1 MQDHLIMR
9 TRVGALLVLSVAFF
23 SPSAVSLYAQSGSGD
38 ITGEVRDASGG
49 LVSGAKATLLRVET
63 QEQYASV
70 SSEGGVYSFFSLK
83 PGLYTVNL
91 EVAGFKRFVRE
102 YVEVSTG
109 NTTRVD
115 VQLVVGSVTE
125 TVTVDGVASPLSTE
139 SATLGQVFDVK
150 EIPAL
155 PLNGRTFINLIALAP
170 GVAVP
175 PGSSLPR
182 LSGSRPRTNE
192 YQYDGIGVL
201 QPEPGQVAYF
211 PIIDAIQE
219 FNVETNSAP
228 AEFGRFN
235 GGVINLTTK
244 SGTNDYHGSVFEFL
258 RNERLNARNLFAPA
272 TAANPSK
279 PEFRRNQFGFVAGG
293 PVLRDKTF
301 FFADY
306 QGTRQ
311 LIGRVVTSTVPT
323 LAERNDGDFSK
334 LLGLPLFRDPGNN
347 NAVTTSPTNAQGN
360 PNNPIMTTDTAG
372 ATIQVRQ
379 NMIFRPADHLA
390 YQGNVIPVGS
400 FDPVA
405 ANLLA
410 SYPLPTTTAQANN
423 FSRIA
428 NEPDNQDQF
437 DIRIDHRFSRR
448 DQIFGRYSF
457 FNDVTAPVTAF
468 ANGSG
473 TVAAGSLATGP
484 QDTRA
489 QSVVGNYQ
497 HTFSPALLNEVRFG
511 YTRRHVERA
520 ALLLPS
526 PPSESLDLP
535 GIPTNGAFNNE
546 FPTFLIAGFQQLG
559 PPPNTDS
566 SFRTDVVEIADTAS
580 WQHGRHTIKFG
591 IDNRISR
598 LDVLQPPSP
607 TGSFTFSTLFT
618 NLGGVT
624 GTGNALASFLLGQ
637 VQQFSIDI
645 QQNVLE
651 PRAWFQEWFVQDD
664 WKLTSRLT
672 LNVGTR
678 YTLNFPS
685 TEANDRGAV
694 FNLQTQEL
702 EYLGQGGFP
711 RSARQLHWKDF
722 GPRLGISYLLTKK
735 TVVRSG
741 YGLTFFDQAGITTPF
756 TIPQFPYVQTVTQAT
771 LDNKTPAFVLAN
783 GPSVQPVDPT
793 PDAGLGQG
801 VFSVDRGLGSGY
813 IQQWNLAFERE
824 VTSSL
829 SFEVAY
835 VGSKATHLGVPDV
848 NLNQLTVDQLAMGSA
863 LTATVPNPFFGQL
876 PPSSSIGGP
885 TISQAQLLKPFPR
898 FTNVSLFRNN
908 VGNSDY
914 HAVQAKLEKRFSRG
928 LTFLLSYTRSKLI
941 DDASSVFDASIFTG
955 PIANFPVADSFNRRL
970 EQDVSN
976 GDIPNYFVVS
986 WVYELPIGP
995 GHRLHPSGV
1004 LGKFTNGW
1012 QVSGIATVESG
1023 FPLALT
1029 QTTNFNAFAGF
1040 GTQRPNCVGDPTPD
1054 HPTTSAYFNPSAFSI
1069 APQFTLGTCSR
1080 NPVRGPGYQDADLAF
1095 IKRSNITERFT
1106 LDFRTEIFNLTNTPP
1121 LNAPNVI
1128 FGSAAF
1134 GTITSAADP
1143 RVIQLALKLN
1153 F

>member
-1 MQDHLIMR
+1 MR
-9 TRVGALLVLSVAFF
+9 FRVWATGFLAIAFLLVGGVPAHGQ
-23 SPSAVSLYAQSGSGD
+23 AGSGD
-38 ITGEVRDASGG
+38 ITGEVRDVSGG
-49 LVSGAKATLLRVET
+49 LVAGAKVTLTRTET
-63 QEQYASV
+63 REMYPTV
-70 SSEGGVYSFFSLK
+70 STGGGVYSFSSVK
-83 PGLYTVNL
+83 PGTYSVSA
-91 EVAGFKRFVRE
+91 EAVGFKKVVRE
-102 YVEVSTG
+102 GIAVSTG
-109 NTTRVD
+109 NTARVD
-115 VQLVVGSVTE
+115 LQLTVGNVTE
-125 TVTVDGVASPLSTE
+125 TVTVTSNASPLQTE
-139 SATLGQVFDVK
+139 SATLGQTIDVK

-211 PIIDAIQE
+211 PIVDAIQE

-244 SGTNDYHGSVFEFL
+244 SGTNEHHGSAFEFL
-258 RNERLNARNLFAPA
+258 RNEKLNARNLFAPA
-272 TAANPSK
+272 TAANPNQ
-279 PEFRRNQFGFVAGG
+279 PEFRRNQFGFVVGG
-293 PVLRDKTF
+293 PIVREKTF

-311 LIGRVVTSTVPT
+311 LTGKVVTSTVPT
-323 LAERNDGDFSK
+323 LDERNNGDFSK
-334 LLGLPLFRDPGNN
+334 LLGLPLYVDPTNN
-347 NAVTTSPTNAQGN
+347 NAVTTNATNSEGD
-360 PNNPIMTTDTAG
+360 PNNPIMTADTNG
-372 ATIQVRQ
+372 DTIQVRQ
-379 NMIFRPADHLA
+379 NMIFRPYDHLA
-390 YQGNVIPVGS
+390 YAGNVIPVNT
-400 FDPVA
+400 FDAIA
-405 ANLLA
+405 ANLL
-410 SYPLPTTTAQANN
+410 SYYPLPTTSAQANN
-423 FSRIA
+423 FRRIA

-437 DIRIDHRFSRR
+437 DIRLDHRFSSR
-448 DQIFGRYSF
+448 DQIFGRYSYF
-457 FNDVTAPVTAF
+457 KDFTSPVTAF
-468 ANGSG
+468 SNGG
-473 TVAAGSLATGP
+473 GNVATGSLATGP
-484 QDTRA
+484 QDTLA

-497 HTFSPALLNEVRFG
+497 HTFSPTLTNEVRFG

-520 ALLLPS
+520 ALLLSS
-526 PPSESLDLP
+526 PPSESLNLP
-535 GIPTNGAFNNE
+535 GIPTNGAFNDE

-566 SFRTDVVEIADTAS
+566 SFRTDVTEIADTAS

-591 IDNRISR
+591 MDNRISR

-607 TGSFTFSTLFT
+607 TGSFMFSTLFT
-618 NLGGVT
+618 NLNGVT

-637 VQQFSIDI
+637 VQQFSIDL
-645 QQNVLE
+645 QQKVLQ
-651 PRAWFQEWFVQDD
+651 PRAWFQEWFVQDG
-664 WKLTSRLT
+664 WKVTSRLT
-672 LNVGTR
+672 MNMGTR

-685 TEANDRGAV
+685 TEAKDRGAV
-694 FNLQTQEL
+694 FNLHTQEL
-702 EYLGQGGFP
+702 EYLGKDGFSH
-711 RSARQLHWKDF
+711 SARQLHGKDF

-756 TIPQFPYVQTVTQAT
+756 TIPQFPFVQTASQLT
-771 LDNKTPAFVLAN
+771 LDNKTAAFVLAN
-783 GPSVQPVDPT
+783 GPSLQPVDPT

-801 VFSVDRGLGSGY
+801 VFSVDRNLGSGY
-813 IQQWNLAFERE
+813 IQQWNLTVERE
-824 VTSSL
+824 ITPSM

-848 NLNQLTVDQLAMGSA
+848 NLNQLTVDQLALGSA
-863 LTATVPNPFFGQL
+863 LTQTVPNPFFGQL

-885 TISQAQLLKPFPR
+885 TISQAQLVKPYPR
-898 FTNVSLFRNN
+898 FTNVTLFRNN

-928 LTFLLSYTRSKLI
+928 LTFLVSYTRSKLI

-976 GDIPNYFVVS
+976 GDIPNYFVAG

-1012 QVSGIATVESG
+1012 QIAGIATIESG
-1023 FPLALT
+1023 IPLALT
-1029 QTTNFNAFAGF
+1029 QITNFNAFAGF

-1054 HPTTSAYFNPSAFSI
+1054 HPTTAAYFNPAAFAI
-1069 APQFTLGTCSR
+1069 APQFTLGSCSR
-1080 NPVRGPGYQDADLAF
+1080 NPVRGPGYHDADLGF
-1095 IKRSNITERFT
+1095 IKRTNITERYT

-1121 LNAPNVI
+1121 LNAPNVV

-1134 GTITSAADP
+1134 GTITSAGDP

>member
-1 MQDHLIMR
+1 ML
-9 TRVGALLVLSVAFF
+9 TRVCYILFLL
-23 SPSAVSLYAQSGSGD
+23 AVFLILPGGRLDAQAGNGD
-38 ITGEVRDASGG
+38 ITGEMRDPSGG
-49 LVSGAKATLLRVET
+49 LVAGAKVTLLRSET
-63 QEQYASV
+63 REGFTTMST
-70 SSEGGVYSFFSLK
+70 EGGVYTFSGLK
-83 PGLYTVNL
+83 PGTYTVTAEL
-91 EVAGFKRFVRE
+91 AGFKKLVRE
-102 YVEVSTG
+102 GIVVSTG

-115 VQLVVGSVTE
+115 LQVEVGEVSEV
-125 TVTVDGVASPLSTE
+125 VTVKGDASQLKTE
-139 SATLGQVFDVK
+139 SATLGQTIDVR

-211 PIIDAIQE
+211 PIVDAIQE

-244 SGTNDYHGSVFEFL
+244 SGTDEYHGTLFEFL
-258 RNERLNARNLFAPA
+258 RNEKLNARNLFTPA

-279 PEFRRNQFGFVAGG
+279 PEFRRNQFGLVAGG
-293 PVLRDKTF
+293 PIIRDKTF
-301 FFADY
+301 FFVDY

-323 LAERNDGDFSK
+323 LDQRNNGDFSK
-334 LLGLPLFRDPGNN
+334 LLGLPLFRDPTNN
-347 NAVTTSPTNAQGN
+347 NAVTTSPKDSQGN
-360 PNNPIMTTDTAG
+360 PNNPIMTTDTNG

-379 NMIFRPADHLA
+379 NMIFRPSDHVA
-390 YQGNVIPVGS
+390 YAGNIIPPNT
-400 FDPVA
+400 FDAVA
-405 ANLLA
+405 QNLLA
-410 SYPLPTTTAQANN
+410 SYPLPTTTTQANN

-437 DIRIDHRFSRR
+437 DIRLDHRFSSR
-448 DQIFGRYSF
+448 DQLFGRYSF
-457 FNDVTAPVTAF
+457 FKDFTSPVTAF
-468 ANGSG
+468 ANGGGS
-473 TVAAGSLATGP
+473 VAVGSLATGP
-484 QDTRA
+484 QDTLA
-489 QSVVGNYQ
+489 QAVVGNYQ
-497 HTFSPALLNEVRFG
+497 HAFRPTLLNEVRFG

-520 ALLLPS
+520 ALLLSS

-535 GIPTNGAFNNE
+535 GIPSNGAFNNE

-559 PPPNTDS
+559 PPANTDS

-580 WQHGRHTIKFG
+580 WQHGRHTLKFG

-607 TGSFTFSTLFT
+607 TGAFTFSTLFT
-618 NLGGVT
+618 NLSGVT

-637 VQQFSIDI
+637 VQQFSIDL
-645 QQNVLE
+645 QQNVLQ

-664 WKLTSRLT
+664 WKVTSRLT
-672 LNVGTR
+672 MNIGTR

-702 EYLGQGGFP
+702 QYLGHDGFP
-711 RSARQLHWKDF
+711 HSARQLHWKDF
-722 GPRLGISYLLTKK
+722 GPRLGISYLVTKK

-756 TIPQFPYVQTVTQAT
+756 TIPQFPFVQTVSQAT

-783 GPSVQPVDPT
+783 GPSVEPVDAT

-813 IQQWNLAFERE
+813 VQQWNMAVQRE
-824 VTSSL
+824 VTPSL

-848 NLNQLTVDQLAMGSA
+848 NLNQLTVDQLAMGAA
-863 LTATVPNPFFGQL
+863 LTQSVPNPFFGQL

-885 TISQAQLLKPFPR
+885 TISQAQLLKPYPR
-898 FTNVSLFRNN
+898 FTNVTLFRNN

-928 LTFLLSYTRSKLI
+928 LTFLVSYTRSKLI

-976 GDIPNYFVVS
+976 GDIPNYFVTS

-1012 QVSGIATVESG
+1012 QVAGIVTVESG
-1023 FPLALT
+1023 IPLALT

-1054 HPTTSAYFNPSAFSI
+1054 TPTTAAYFNSAAFAV
-1069 APQFTLGTCSR
+1069 APQFTLGSCSR
-1080 NPVRGPGYQDADLAF
+1080 NPVRGPSYQDTDLAF
-1095 IKRSNITERFT
+1095 IKRTNITERYT

-1121 LNAPNVI
+1121 LNAPNVV

-1134 GTITSAADP
+1134 GTITSAGDP

>member
-1 MQDHLIMR
+1 MRLRAWATAFLAIGFVLIS
-9 TRVGALLVLSVAFF
+9 GIQAHGQA
-23 SPSAVSLYAQSGSGD
+23 GSGD

-49 LVSGAKATLLRVET
+49 LVAGAKITLQRMET
-63 QEQYASV
+63 QETYSTV
-70 SSEGGVYSFFSLK
+70 STDGGVYSFSSLK
-83 PGLYTVNL
+83 PGTYRVSV
-91 EVAGFKRFVRE
+91 EVAGFKKSVRE
-102 YVEVSTG
+102 GIVVSTG
-109 NTTRVD
+109 NTARVD
-115 VQLVVGSVTE
+115 LQVLVGDLSE
-125 TVTVDGVASPLSTE
+125 LITVTGDASPLKTE
-139 SATLGQVFDVK
+139 SATLAQTIDAQ

-211 PIIDAIQE
+211 PIVDAIQE

-244 SGTNDYHGSVFEFL
+244 SGTNDYHGSAFEFL
-258 RNERLNARNLFAPA
+258 RNEKLNARNLFAPA
-272 TAANPSK
+272 TAANPNK

-293 PVLRDKTF
+293 PIVREKTF

-311 LIGRVVTSTVPT
+311 LIGKVVTSTVPT
-323 LAERNDGDFSK
+323 LAERNDGDFSA
-334 LLGLPLFRDPGNN
+334 LPDKPLYRDPTDNN
-347 NAVTTSPTNAQGN
+347 KVTTSPTNANG
-360 PNNPIMTTDTAG
+360 PNTPITTTDTNG
-372 ATIQVRQ
+372 NTIQVRQ
-379 NMIFRPADHLA
+379 NMIFRPSDHLA
-390 YQGNVIPVGS
+390 YAGNVIPVNT
-400 FDPVA
+400 FDPTA
-405 ANLLA
+405 ANLLTY
-410 SYPLPTTTAQANN
+410 YPLPTNSAPANN
-423 FSRIA
+423 YWRVA

-437 DIRIDHRFSRR
+437 DIRLDHRFSGR
-448 DQIFGRYSF
+448 DQIFGRYSYF
-457 FNDVTAPVTAF
+457 KDFTSPVTGF

-484 QDTRA
+484 QDTLA

-497 HTFSPALLNEVRFG
+497 HTFSPTLMNEVRFG

-520 ALLLPS
+520 ALLLSS
-526 PPSESLDLP
+526 PPSQSLDMS
-535 GIPTNGAFNNE
+535 GIPSNGAFNDE

-566 SFRTDVVEIADTAS
+566 SFRTDVTEIADTAS

-618 NLGGVT
+618 NKSGVT

-645 QQNVLE
+645 QQNVLQ

-664 WKLTSRLT
+664 WKVTSRLT
-672 LNVGTR
+672 MNIGTR

-702 EYLGQGGFP
+702 QYLGKDGFP
-711 RSARQLHWKDF
+711 HSARALHWNNF
-722 GPRLGISYLLTKK
+722 GPRLGLSYLLTRK

-756 TIPQFPYVQTVTQAT
+756 TIPQFPFVQTASEAT
-771 LDNKTPAFVLAN
+771 LDNKTPAFILSN
-783 GPSVQPVDPT
+783 GPTVQPVEPT

-801 VFSVDRGLGSGY
+801 VFSVDRNLGSGY
-813 IQQWNLAFERE
+813 IQQWNLAVQRE
-824 VTSSL
+824 ITPSM

-863 LTATVPNPFFGQL
+863 LTQTVPNPFFGQL

-885 TISQAQLLKPFPR
+885 TTSQAQLLKPYPR
-898 FTNVSLFRNN
+898 FTNVTLFRNN

-914 HAVQAKLEKRFSRG
+914 HAVQAKLEKRLSRG
-928 LTFLLSYTRSKLI
+928 LTFLVSYTRSKLI
-941 DDASSVFDASIFTG
+941 DDASSVFDASVFTG
-955 PIANFPVADSFNRRL
+955 PTANFPVADSFNRRL

-976 GDIPNYFVVS
+976 GDIPNYFVTS

-1012 QVSGIATVESG
+1012 QIAGIATIESG
-1023 FPLALT
+1023 IPLALT

-1054 HPTTSAYFNPSAFSI
+1054 HPTTAAYFNPAAFTI
-1069 APQFTLGTCSR
+1069 APQFTLGSCSR

-1095 IKRSNITERFT
+1095 IKRTNITERYT

-1121 LNAPNVI
+1121 LSAPNAV
-1128 FGSAAF
+1128 FASAAF
-1134 GTITSAADP
+1134 GTITSAGDP
-1143 RVIQLALKLN
+1143 RVFQLALKLN

>member
-1 MQDHLIMR
+1 MR
-9 TRVGALLVLSVAFF
+9 LRVWALFAFSVGFLTLGSFGTLGQA
-23 SPSAVSLYAQSGSGD
+23 GSGD
-38 ITGEVRDASGG
+38 LTGEVRDASGG
-49 LVSGAKATLLRVET
+49 LLAGAKVTLRRSDT
-63 QEQYASV
+63 QETYATV
-70 SSEGGVYSFFSLK
+70 STVGGVYSFSGLK
-83 PGLYTVNL
+83 PGGYAVSVELT
-91 EVAGFKRFVRE
+91 GFKKLLRE
-102 YVEVSTG
+102 GIVVTTG

-115 VQLVVGSVTE
+115 LQVAVGSVTE
-125 TVTVDGVASPLSTE
+125 TVTVEGDAAPLKTE
-139 SATLGQVFDVK
+139 SATLGQSFDAR

-170 GVAVP
+170 GVQVP

-192 YQYDGIGVL
+192 YQYDGIAVL
-201 QPEPGQVAYF
+201 QPEPGQVAFF
-211 PIIDAIQE
+211 PIVDAIQE
-219 FNVETNSAP
+219 FNVETSVAP
-228 AEFGRFN
+228 AQFGRFN

-244 SGTNDYHGSVFEFL
+244 SGSNDYHGSVFEFL
-258 RNERLNARNLFAPA
+258 RNEKLNARNVFAPA
-272 TAANPSK
+272 TTANPNK

-293 PVLRDKTF
+293 PIIREKTF

-311 LIGRVVTSTVPT
+311 LIGRVLTSTVPT
-323 LAERNDGDFSK
+323 QDERDNGDFSK
-334 LLGLPLFRDPGNN
+334 LLGLPLFRDPSN
-347 NAVTTSPTNAQGN
+347 NAVTTNPTNSQGN
-360 PNNPIMTTDTAG
+360 PNNPIMATDTG
-372 ATIQVRQ
+372 GNTIQVRQ
-379 NMIFRPADHLA
+379 NMIFRPSDHLA
-390 YQGNVIPVGS
+390 YAGNVIPVNT
-400 FDPVA
+400 FDAAA
-405 ANLLA
+405 ANLL
-410 SYPLPTTTAQANN
+410 SFYPLPTNSAMANN

-437 DIRIDHRFSRR
+437 DIRLDHRFSSR
-448 DQIFGRYSF
+448 DQVFGRYSYF
-457 FNDVTAPVTAF
+457 KDFTSPVTAF
-468 ANGSG
+468 SNGGGS
-473 TVAAGSLATGP
+473 VAAGSLATGP
-484 QDTRA
+484 QDTLA

-497 HTFSPALLNEVRFG
+497 HTFSPTLMNEVRFG

-520 ALLLPS
+520 ALLLSS
-526 PPSESLDLP
+526 PPSQSLDIP
-535 GIPTNGAFNNE
+535 GIPSNGAFNDE

-559 PPPNTDS
+559 PPANTDS
-566 SFRTDVVEIADTAS
+566 SFRTDVTEIADTAS

-598 LDVLQPPSP
+598 LDVLQPASP

-618 NLGGVT
+618 NMSGVT
-624 GTGNALASFLLGQ
+624 GTGNSLASFLLGQ

-645 QQNVLE
+645 QQNVLQ
-651 PRAWFQEWFVQDD
+651 PRAWFEEWFVQDD
-664 WKLTSRLT
+664 WKVTSRLT
-672 LNVGTR
+672 MNIGTR

-685 TEANDRGAV
+685 REANDQGAV

-702 EYLGQGGFP
+702 QYLGQDGFP
-711 RSARQLHWKDF
+711 TSARELHWKDF

-756 TIPQFPYVQTVTQAT
+756 TIPQFPFVQTVTQAT

-783 GPSVQPVDPT
+783 GPSVAPVDPT

-801 VFSVDRGLGSGY
+801 VFSVDRNLGSGY
-813 IQQWNLAFERE
+813 VQQWNLTVQRE
-824 VTSSL
+824 LTPSL

-848 NLNQLTVDQLAMGSA
+848 NLNQLTVEQLALGSA
-863 LTATVPNPFFGQL
+863 LTQTVANPFFGQL
-876 PPSSSIGGP
+876 PASSSLGGP
-885 TISQAQLLKPFPR
+885 TISQAQLLKPYPR
-898 FTNVSLFRNN
+898 FTNVTLFRNN

-914 HAVQAKLEKRFSRG
+914 HAVQAKLEKRVSRG
-928 LTFLLSYTRSKLI
+928 LTFLVSYTRSKLI

-976 GDIPNYFVVS
+976 GDIPNYFVAS
-986 WVYELPIGP
+986 WVYDLPIGP
-995 GHRLHPSGV
+995 GHKLHPSGV

-1012 QVSGIATVESG
+1012 QIAGIATVESG
-1023 FPLALT
+1023 IPLALT

-1040 GTQRPNCVGDPTPD
+1040 GTQRPNCAGDPTPD
-1054 HPTTSAYFNPSAFSI
+1054 HPTTAAYFNPAAFAI
-1069 APQFTLGTCSR
+1069 APQFTLGSCSR

-1095 IKRSNITERFT
+1095 IKRTNITERYT

-1121 LNAPNVI
+1121 LNAPNVV
-1128 FGSAAF
+1128 FGGAAF
-1134 GTITSAADP
+1134 GTITSAGDP

>member
-1 MQDHLIMR
+1 MTRRHALAFLVFVFLIAASCR
-9 TRVGALLVLSVAFF
+9 PAA
-23 SPSAVSLYAQSGSGD
+23 AQAGSGD
-38 ITGEVRDASGG
+38 ITGEVRDSSGG
-49 LVSGAKATLLRVET
+49 LIVGAKLTLMRVATRET
-63 QEQYASV
+63 YPTTST
-70 SSEGGVYSFFSLK
+70 EGGVYSFSGLK
-83 PGLYTVNL
+83 PGIYSVSA
-91 EVAGFKRFVRE
+91 EVTGFKQLLRE
-102 YVEVSTG
+102 GIVVGTG

-115 VQLVVGSVTE
+115 LHLEIGQVSEV
-125 TVTVDGVASPLSTE
+125 VTVKGDTSPLKTE
-139 SATLGQVFDVK
+139 SATLGQTIDVK

-170 GVAVP
+170 GIAVP

-211 PIIDAIQE
+211 PVVDAIQE

-235 GGVINLTTK
+235 GGVVNLTTK
-244 SGTNDYHGSVFEFL
+244 SGTNEYHGSVFEFL
-258 RNERLNARNLFAPA
+258 RNEKLNARNLFAPA
-272 TAANPSK
+272 TAANPNK

-293 PVLRDKTF
+293 PIIREKTF
-301 FFADY
+301 FFVDY

-311 LIGRVVTSTVPT
+311 LLGKVVTSTVPT
-323 LAERNDGDFSK
+323 LDERNKGDFSK
-334 LLGLPLFRDPGNN
+334 LLGLPLFRDNN
-347 NAVTTSPTNAQGN
+347 NAVTTSPADQQGN
-360 PNNPIMTTDTAG
+360 PNAEITTTDTDG
-372 ATIQVRQ
+372 TTIQVRQ
-379 NMIFRPADHLA
+379 NMIFRPSDHLA
-390 YQGNVIPVGS
+390 YAGNIIPVNT
-400 FDPVA
+400 FDPLA
-405 ANLLA
+405 ASLLA
-410 SYPLPTTTAQANN
+410 FYPLPTNPAQANN
-423 FSRIA
+423 LRRVA

-437 DIRIDHRFSRR
+437 DIRLDHRFSSR
-448 DQIFGRYSF
+448 DQVFGRYSYF
-457 FNDVTAPVTAF
+457 KDFTSPVTAF
-468 ANGSG
+468 ENGSG

-484 QDTRA
+484 QDTLA
-489 QSVVGNYQ
+489 QAMVGNYQ
-497 HTFSPALLNEVRFG
+497 HTFSPTLMNELRFG

-520 ALLLPS
+520 ALLLSS
-526 PPSESLDLP
+526 PPSDSLNLP
-535 GIPTNGAFNNE
+535 GIPSNGAFNDE

-559 PPPNTDS
+559 PPANTDS
-566 SFRTDVVEIADTAS
+566 SFRTDVTEIADTAA
-580 WQHGRHTIKFG
+580 WQHGRHTLKFG

-618 NLGGVT
+618 NLNGVT

-637 VQQFSIDI
+637 VQQFSIDL
-645 QQNVLE
+645 QQHVLQ

-672 LNVGTR
+672 MNIGTR

-694 FNLQTQEL
+694 FNLQRQEL
-702 EYLGQGGFP
+702 QFLGKDGFP
-711 RSARQLHWKDF
+711 HSARELHWKNF

-756 TIPQFPYVQTVTQAT
+756 TIPQFPFVQTASQAT
-771 LDNKTPAFVLAN
+771 LDNKTPAFILSN
-783 GPSVQPVDPT
+783 GPTVQPVDPT

-801 VFSVDRGLGSGY
+801 VFSVDRDLGSGY
-813 IQQWNLAFERE
+813 IQQWNLAVQRQL
-824 VTSSL
+824 TSSM

-848 NLNQLTVDQLAMGSA
+848 NLNQLTVDQLALGSA
-863 LTATVPNPFFGQL
+863 LTQSVPNPFFGQL

-898 FTNVSLFRNN
+898 FTNVTLFRNN

-928 LTFLLSYTRSKLI
+928 LTFLFSYTRSKLI

-976 GDIPNYFVVS
+976 GDIPNYLVAS
-986 WVYELPIGP
+986 WVYELPVGA
-995 GHRLHPSGV
+995 GHRWNPKGI

-1012 QVSGIATVESG
+1012 QVNGIATLESG
-1023 FPLALT
+1023 IPLALA

-1040 GTQRPNCVGDPTPD
+1040 GAQRPNCVGDPTAD
-1054 HPTTSAYFNPSAFSI
+1054 HRTTDAYFNASAFAI
-1069 APQFTLGTCSR
+1069 APQFTLGSCSR
-1080 NPVRGPGYQDADLAF
+1080 NPVRGPGYQETDLAF
-1095 IKRSNITERFT
+1095 VKRTAITERFS

-1121 LNAPNVI
+1121 LNAPNVT
-1128 FGSAAF
+1128 FGSSAF
-1134 GTITSAADP
+1134 GTITSAGDP
-1143 RVIQLALKLN
+1143 RVLQLALKLN

>member
-1 MQDHLIMR
+1 MTRRHALAFLVFVFLI
-9 TRVGALLVLSVAFF
+9 AASCHPA
-23 SPSAVSLYAQSGSGD
+23 AAQAGSGD
-38 ITGEVRDASGG
+38 ITGEVRDSSGG
-49 LVSGAKATLLRVET
+49 LIVGAKLTLMRVATRET
-63 QEQYASV
+63 YPTIST
-70 SSEGGVYSFFSLK
+70 EGGVYSFSGLK
-83 PGLYTVNL
+83 PGIYSVSA
-91 EVAGFKRFVRE
+91 EVTGFKQLLRE
-102 YVEVSTG
+102 GIVVGTG

-115 VQLVVGSVTE
+115 LHLEIGQVSEV
-125 TVTVDGVASPLSTE
+125 VTVKGDTSPLKTE
-139 SATLGQVFDVK
+139 SATLGQTIDVK

-170 GVAVP
+170 GIAVP

-211 PIIDAIQE
+211 PVVDAIQE

-235 GGVINLTTK
+235 GGVVNLTTK
-244 SGTNDYHGSVFEFL
+244 SGTNEYHGSVFEFL
-258 RNERLNARNLFAPA
+258 RNEKLNARNLFAPA
-272 TAANPSK
+272 TAANPNK

-293 PVLRDKTF
+293 PIIREKTF
-301 FFADY
+301 FFVDY

-311 LIGRVVTSTVPT
+311 LLGKVVTSTVPT
-323 LAERNDGDFSK
+323 LDERNKGDFSK
-334 LLGLPLFRDPGNN
+334 LLGLPLFRDNN
-347 NAVTTSPTNAQGN
+347 NAVTTSPADQQGN
-360 PNNPIMTTDTAG
+360 PNAEITTTDTDG
-372 ATIQVRQ
+372 TTIQVRQ
-379 NMIFRPADHLA
+379 NMIFRPSDHLA
-390 YQGNVIPVGS
+390 YAGNIIPVNT
-400 FDPVA
+400 FDPLA
-405 ANLLA
+405 ASLLA
-410 SYPLPTTTAQANN
+410 FYPLPTNPAQANN
-423 FSRIA
+423 LRRVA

-437 DIRIDHRFSRR
+437 DIRLDHRFSSR
-448 DQIFGRYSF
+448 DQVFGRYSYF
-457 FNDVTAPVTAF
+457 KDFTSPVTAF
-468 ANGSG
+468 ENGSG

-484 QDTRA
+484 QDTLA
-489 QSVVGNYQ
+489 QAMVGNYQ
-497 HTFSPALLNEVRFG
+497 HTFSPTLMNELRFG

-520 ALLLPS
+520 ALLLSS
-526 PPSESLDLP
+526 PPSDSLNLP
-535 GIPTNGAFNNE
+535 GIPSNGAFNDE

-559 PPPNTDS
+559 PPANTDS
-566 SFRTDVVEIADTAS
+566 SFRTDVTEIADTAA
-580 WQHGRHTIKFG
+580 WQHGRHTLKFG

-618 NLGGVT
+618 NLNGVT

-637 VQQFSIDI
+637 VQQFSIDL
-645 QQNVLE
+645 QQHVLQ

-672 LNVGTR
+672 MNIGTR

-694 FNLQTQEL
+694 FNLQRQEL
-702 EYLGQGGFP
+702 QFLGKDGFP
-711 RSARQLHWKDF
+711 HSARELHWKNF

-756 TIPQFPYVQTVTQAT
+756 TIPQFPFVQTASQAT
-771 LDNKTPAFVLAN
+771 LDNKTPAFILSN
-783 GPSVQPVDPT
+783 GPTVQPVDPT

-801 VFSVDRGLGSGY
+801 VFSVDRDLGSGY
-813 IQQWNLAFERE
+813 IQQWNLAVQRQL
-824 VTSSL
+824 TSSM

-848 NLNQLTVDQLAMGSA
+848 NLNQLTVDQLALGSA
-863 LTATVPNPFFGQL
+863 LTQSVPNPFFGQL

-898 FTNVSLFRNN
+898 FTNVTLFRNN

-928 LTFLLSYTRSKLI
+928 LTFLFSYTRSKLI

-976 GDIPNYFVVS
+976 GDIPNYLVAS
-986 WVYELPIGP
+986 WVYELPVGA
-995 GHRLHPSGV
+995 GHRWNPKGI

-1012 QVSGIATVESG
+1012 QVNGIATLESG
-1023 FPLALT
+1023 IPLALA

-1040 GTQRPNCVGDPTPD
+1040 GAQRPNCVGDPTAD
-1054 HPTTSAYFNPSAFSI
+1054 HRTTDAYFNASAFAI
-1069 APQFTLGTCSR
+1069 APQFTLGSCSR
-1080 NPVRGPGYQDADLAF
+1080 NPVRGPGYQETDLAF
-1095 IKRSNITERFT
+1095 VKRTAITERFS

-1121 LNAPNVI
+1121 LNAPNVT
-1128 FGSAAF
+1128 FGSSAF
-1134 GTITSAADP
+1134 GTITSAGDP
-1143 RVIQLALKLN
+1143 RVIQLALKLT

>member
-1 MQDHLIMR
+1 MGSLLLWSVR
-9 TRVGALLVLSVAFF
+9 TNGQA
-23 SPSAVSLYAQSGSGD
+23 GSGD
-38 ITGEVRDASGG
+38 VTGEVRDASGG
-49 LVSGAKATLLRVET
+49 LVAGAKVTLTRADT
-63 QEQYASV
+63 QEAYTTISAD
-70 SSEGGVYSFFSLK
+70 GGVYSFSGLK
-83 PGLYTVNL
+83 PGAYAVSA
-91 EVAGFKRFVRE
+91 EVAGFKKLLRE
-102 YVEVSTG
+102 GIVVTTG
-109 NTTRVD
+109 NATRVD
-115 VQLVVGSVTE
+115 LQVAVGSVSE
-125 TVTVDGVASPLSTE
+125 TVTVQGDASPLKTE
-139 SATLGQVFDVK
+139 SATLGQTIDVK

-170 GVAVP
+170 GVQVP

-201 QPEPGQVAYF
+201 QPEPGQVAFF
-211 PIIDAIQE
+211 PIVDAIQE
-219 FNVETNSAP
+219 FTVETNVAP
-228 AEFGRFN
+228 AQFGRFN

-244 SGTNDYHGSVFEFL
+244 SGSNAYHGSVFEFL
-258 RNERLNARNLFAPA
+258 RNEKLNARNLFAPA
-272 TAANPSK
+272 TAANPDK

-293 PVLRDKTF
+293 PILRDKTF

-323 LAERNDGDFSK
+323 LDERNNGDFSK
-334 LLGLPLFRDPGNN
+334 LLGLPLFRDPSNN
-347 NAVTTSPTNAQGN
+347 NAVTTNPKNAQGN
-360 PNNPIMTTDTAG
+360 RNNPIMTMDTNG
-372 ATIQVRQ
+372 NTIQVRQ
-379 NMIFRPADHLA
+379 NMIFRPSDHLA
-390 YQGNVIPVGS
+390 YAGNVIPVNS
-400 FDPVA
+400 FDAVA
-405 ANLLA
+405 ANLL
-410 SYPLPTTTAQANN
+410 SYYPLPTSSAQGNN
-423 FSRIA
+423 YRRIE

-437 DIRIDHRFSRR
+437 DIRLDHRFSSR
-448 DQIFGRYSF
+448 DQVFGRYSYF
-457 FNDVTAPVTAF
+457 KDFTSPVTAF
-468 ANGSG
+468 ADGGGN
-473 TVAAGSLATGP
+473 VATGSLATGP
-484 QDTRA
+484 QDTLA

-497 HTFSPALLNEVRFG
+497 HAFSPVLMNELRFG

-520 ALLLPS
+520 ALLLSS
-526 PPSESLDLP
+526 PPSQSLGIP
-535 GIPTNGAFNNE
+535 GIPSNGAFNNE
-546 FPTFLIAGFQQLG
+546 FPTFLISGLQQLG
-559 PPPNTDS
+559 PPANTDS
-566 SFRTDVVEIADTAS
+566 SFRTDVTEIADTAS
-580 WQHGRHTIKFG
+580 WQHRRHTIKFG

-618 NLGGVT
+618 NLNGVT
-624 GTGNALASFLLGQ
+624 GTGNSLASFLLGQ

-645 QQNVLE
+645 QQNVLQ

-664 WKLTSRLT
+664 WKATSRLT
-672 LNVGTR
+672 MNIGTR

-685 TEANDRGAV
+685 TEANDQGAV

-702 EYLGQGGFP
+702 QYLGQDGFP
-711 RSARQLHWKDF
+711 HSARELHWKDF
-722 GPRLGISYLLTKK
+722 GPRIGISYLLTKK

-756 TIPQFPYVQTVTQAT
+756 TIPQFPFVQTVTQAT
-771 LDNKTPAFVLAN
+771 LDNKRPAFVLAT
-783 GPSVQPVDPT
+783 GPSVQPVAPT

-801 VFSVDRGLGSGY
+801 VFSVDRNLGSGY
-813 IQQWNLAFERE
+813 VQQWNLTVQRE
-824 VTSSL
+824 VTPSL

-848 NLNQLTVDQLAMGSA
+848 NLNQLTVEQLALGSP
-863 LTATVPNPFFGQL
+863 LTQTVANPFFGQL

-885 TISQAQLLKPFPR
+885 TISVAQLLKPFPR
-898 FTNVSLFRNN
+898 FTNVTLFRNN
-908 VGNSDY
+908 IGNSDY
-914 HAVQAKLEKRFSRG
+914 NAVQAKLEKRFSRG
-928 LTFLLSYTRSKLI
+928 LTFLVSYTRSKLI

-955 PIANFPVADSFNRRL
+955 PVANFPVADSFNRRL

-976 GDIPNYFVVS
+976 GDIPNFFVAS
-986 WVYELPIGP
+986 WVYDLPIGP

-1012 QVSGIATVESG
+1012 QIAGITTIESGI
-1023 FPLALT
+1023 PLALT

-1054 HPTTSAYFNPSAFSI
+1054 HPTTAAYFNPAAFAI
-1069 APQFTLGTCSR
+1069 APQFTLGSCSR

-1095 IKRSNITERFT
+1095 IKRTNITERYT

-1121 LNAPNVI
+1121 LNAPNVV

-1134 GTITSAADP
+1134 GTITSAGDP
-1143 RVIQLALKLN
+1143 RVIQFALKLN